1 MAFNYAP
8 LASTARNLI
17 TDFGQSVTFSR
28 IAETHALL
36 DSGQPNFGAAMSVTT
51 STYTA
56 VVVVLDEAKSEQ
68 GDTATIGV
76 VHNAL
81 ASSDSQIVV
90 GDTATINSQSFRV
103 VSVKE
108 VKPATTVVV
117 YELQLTS

>member
-28 IAETHALL
+28 LAETYNITSAT
-36 DSGQPNFGAAMSVTT
+36 STSA

-56 VVVVLDEAKSEQ
+56 VVVILDEAKSEQ

-81 ASSDSQIVV
+81 ASSDTQIVV

-117 YELQLTS
+117 YELQLAS